1 MLLEEMP
8 LSSRDSEQGQVGA
21 ERMLGLDHLPQA
33 KSSPPPAPR
42 RCTTHAASAASLR
55 VSLFPLAR
63 HMAMVPGEG
72 MEGKP
77 TEEEE
82 VLQARAHTQRPLD

>member
-21 ERMLGLDHLPQA
+21 ERTLGLDHLPQA
-33 KSSPPPAPR
+33 KSSPPPHARCMRPLRPPSAFHCFLLR
-42 RCTTHAASAASLR
+42 R
-55 VSLFPLAR
+55 
-63 HMAMVPGEG
+63 MAMVPGEG

>member
-8 LSSRDSEQGQVGA
+8 LSSRDSEQGQVRA

-33 KSSPPPAPR
+33 KSSPPPPPDAR
-42 RCTTHAASAASLR
+42 RMRPLWPPSAFHCFLS
-55 VSLFPLAR
+55 R

>member
-33 KSSPPPAPR
+33 KSSPPTPDAR
-42 RCTTHAASAASLR
+42 RTRPLRPPSA
-55 VSLFPLAR
+55 FPCFLSR